1 MKNRNRI
8 AIIGI
13 GSFGWNLL
21 HQLIDSGHEVLAIDK
36 EMTRVEKAAELAAD
50 AVCLEATDAQ
60 ALADQEL
67 QDLDLVIV
75 TLAHFESLITC
86 ASILMEQ
93 KVHRLLV
100 RAQTPLEEKILR
112 MLGVTELFDP
122 DEQAARNL
130 VRHLFE
136 QESLERM
143 QPLGLFRI
151 VEVPAPAVLKGKRV
165 MDVGLRLKY
174 RLNLI
179 TVRRKDANGK
189 SMVLGVPDPE
199 GLIET
204 GDRWVLFGHRQ
215 DLETFHSDYG

>member
-1 MKNRNRI
+1 MRNRNRI

-21 HQLIDSGHEVLAIDK
+21 HQLIESGHEVLAIDK
-36 EMTRVEKAAELAAD
+36 EMGRVEKAAELAAD
-50 AVCLEATDAQ
+50 AVCLEATDSQ

-67 QDLDLVIV
+67 HELDLIIV

-93 KVHRLLV
+93 KVRRLLV

-122 DEQAARNL
+122 DEQASRNL

-136 QESLERM
+136 SESLQRM

-151 VEVPAPAVLKGKRV
+151 VEIPVPGALMGKRI

-179 TVRRKDANGK
+179 TVRRKDSEGK
-189 SMVLGVPDPE
+189 SAVLGVPDPE
-199 GLIET
+199 GVIVA
-204 GDRWVLFGHRQ
+204 GDRWVIFGHRQ
-215 DLETFHSDYG
+215 DLEIFLNDYS